1 MKKTRQLYSISKFAY
16 VMRRLYKKEQL
27 TEEES
32 EYILSCSLLLLKEY
46 DNTNEKEL
54 FELAYNIVLRYAL
67 LSKNYQPLYDVSCNY
82 GFYPS
87 VQFISK
93 NHLLENSTVQ
103 DVMINFSVEM
113 NYRNDG
119 YIETY
124 EQHRTRKNIISSKKK
139 SIAFI
144 APTSSG
150 KSSLII
156 QHIKS
161 NERIRKAVV
170 LVPTKSLIAQSYM
183 DLRKGIFD
191 RKIISHEGM
200 YNGETEFIGALTQ
213 ERLLRL
219 LEKNDSLFF
228 DCIYVDEAHNIFSN
242 DNRNVLLARALKMC
256 KERNEKT
263 QVIFLSPFINE
274 VDNLIM
280 GSINEIDE
288 QRISFNIKEPD
299 IFVRCRDGEI
309 KVYDRFLG
317 DFYSEG
323 NSNNAFEYIKTNQK
337 NKNFIFVNTPFKI
350 ESFAEDLYA
359 NTEEITPD
367 RDLKELQQLLAESV
381 HPEFNIIKYLSHG
394 IIYLHAKM
402 PDHIKEYLEYQFKQN
417 KKIKYL
423 VANVVIMEGIN
434 LPIDSLFI
442 CNVWNMTSSALQNLI
457 GRVNRLNIIFD
468 KETGSLTK
476 LIPKIYFVDVPKY
489 TAKNRN
495 LENVVKKIYE
505 GSRDEVRNPLLSNCS
520 LEDLKV
526 SRKEKVE
533 KLNQQIL
540 VQEKLYYSDTEN
552 PIELFRKKLI
562 SSGMNQFI
570 DISYDNAVSIM
581 NNIKNCD
588 FSLDVIDIVSWVFT
602 KNVTVINQEF
612 SRLSNPAAVKFYKF
626 FIAELKKGD
635 FAALITSQLEYQ
647 LTRAERDKEPY
658 MYVGRDYGDEMGWN
672 ENIAKGQKVYVDIR
686 KKSRTQLINL
696 IIVKTK
702 VEQEFL
708 GFQYSRAVNFLHDNG
723 YLSNEKFNL
732 EMYGT
737 NDESKIQLLNL
748 GLSFSILNVLES
760 NNQFKN
766 ISLDSH
772 GNMVANKQL
781 SNFKKN
787 QNGLIRYE
795 LDKYI
800 LFK

>member
-150 KSSLII
+150 K
-156 QHIKS
+156 
-161 NERIRKAVV
+161 
-170 LVPTKSLIAQSYM
+170 
-183 DLRKGIFD
+183 
-191 RKIISHEGM
+191 
-200 YNGETEFIGALTQ
+200 
-213 ERLLRL
+213 
-219 LEKNDSLFF
+219 
-228 DCIYVDEAHNIFSN
+228 
-242 DNRNVLLARALKMC
+242 
-256 KERNEKT
+256 
-263 QVIFLSPFINE
+263 
-274 VDNLIM
+274 
-280 GSINEIDE
+280 
-288 QRISFNIKEPD
+288 
-299 IFVRCRDGEI
+299 
-309 KVYDRFLG
+309 
-317 DFYSEG
+317 
-323 NSNNAFEYIKTNQK
+323 
-337 NKNFIFVNTPFKI
+337 
-350 ESFAEDLYA
+350 
-359 NTEEITPD
+359 
-367 RDLKELQQLLAESV
+367 
-381 HPEFNIIKYLSHG
+381 
-394 IIYLHAKM
+394 
-402 PDHIKEYLEYQFKQN
+402 
-417 KKIKYL
+417 
-423 VANVVIMEGIN
+423 
-434 LPIDSLFI
+434 
-442 CNVWNMTSSALQNLI
+442 
-457 GRVNRLNIIFD
+457 
-468 KETGSLTK
+468 
-476 LIPKIYFVDVPKY
+476 
-489 TAKNRN
+489 
-495 LENVVKKIYE
+495 KKIYE

-626 FIAELKKGD
+626 FMAELKKGD

>member
-113 NYRNDG
+113 NYRNDE

-191 RKIISHEGM
+191 
-200 YNGETEFIGALTQ
+200 
-213 ERLLRL
+213 
-219 LEKNDSLFF
+219 
-228 DCIYVDEAHNIFSN
+228 
-242 DNRNVLLARALKMC
+242 
-256 KERNEKT
+256 
-263 QVIFLSPFINE
+263 
-274 VDNLIM
+274 
-280 GSINEIDE
+280 
-288 QRISFNIKEPD
+288 
-299 IFVRCRDGEI
+299 
-309 KVYDRFLG
+309 
-317 DFYSEG
+317 
-323 NSNNAFEYIKTNQK
+323 
-337 NKNFIFVNTPFKI
+337 
-350 ESFAEDLYA
+350 
-359 NTEEITPD
+359 
-367 RDLKELQQLLAESV
+367 
-381 HPEFNIIKYLSHG
+381 
-394 IIYLHAKM
+394 
-402 PDHIKEYLEYQFKQN
+402 
-417 KKIKYL
+417 
-423 VANVVIMEGIN
+423 
-434 LPIDSLFI
+434 
-442 CNVWNMTSSALQNLI
+442 
-457 GRVNRLNIIFD
+457 
-468 KETGSLTK
+468 
-476 LIPKIYFVDVPKY
+476 
-489 TAKNRN
+489 RN

-626 FIAELKKGD
+626 FMAELKKGD

>member
-150 KSSLII
+150 KSSLIM

-200 YNGETEFIGALTQ
+200 YNGETEFIGVLTQ

-299 IFVRCRDGEI
+299 IFVRCSDGEI

-626 FIAELKKGD
+626 FMAELKKGD

>member
-299 IFVRCRDGEI
+299 IFVRCRDGKI

-626 FIAELKKGD
+626 FMAELKKGD